1 MEEINFLGMFITF
14 PFLFLK
20 MFFAENEEKEFP
32 EEIRKEINNLESK
45 DREIYELNKKNKNI
59 DIKVIHFVINALNL
73 FLKYNDKLDKK
84 QKNLMTEAIGNIPI
98 TFFILD
104 KLKTNK
110 RIKEVVNPLV
120 DIVDSHSNLHIDRE
134 KLILEV
140 LKDLR
145 NLQKSIEKA

>member
-1 MEEINFLGMFITF
+1 
-14 PFLFLK
+14 